1 MPIII
6 AIYSYYADKRY
17 YRTSEKKKREKGS
30 SENLWETAVSY
41 YCSIR
46 RLNIW

>member
-17 YRTSEKKKREKGS
+17 YRTSDPKKRREKKVRPKIYERPP
-30 SENLWETAVSY
+30 WA
-41 YCSIR
+41 I
-46 RLNIW
+46 IAQ